1 MRRHGLAFFSL
12 AVKGRKVLLGRD
24 AGLGKALKFCWGRDA
39 GLGKPSPTQ
48 TGQRS
53 GELIAKGGMQPIGY
67 WMWYFA
73 RSGEP
78 SRAASL
84 SAGFPLC

>member
-1 MRRHGLAFFSL
+1 MRRHVLAFFSL

-53 GELIAKGGMQPIGY
+53 GELIAKGGMACPNQLVFCAKVKIHVMNAFY
-67 WMWYFA
+67 
-73 RSGEP
+73 
-78 SRAASL
+78 L
-84 SAGFPLC
+84 S